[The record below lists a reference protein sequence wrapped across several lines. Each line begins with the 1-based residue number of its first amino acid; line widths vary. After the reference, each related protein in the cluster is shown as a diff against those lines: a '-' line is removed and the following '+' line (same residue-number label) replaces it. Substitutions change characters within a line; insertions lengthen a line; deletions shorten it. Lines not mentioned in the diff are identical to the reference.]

1 MIRKITVLLVLL
13 ISCAGVAQVGTNG
26 QDRKEE
32 GRPVKEY
39 NLVLEN
45 NKITLGGVTAN
56 GMTING
62 GIPGP
67 VLEFTEGDLAIINV
81 TNKMNVETSVHW
93 HGLILPNFYDGVP
106 YLTTP
111 PIEPGTTFQYR
122 IPINQS
128 GTYWYH
134 SHTMLQE
141 QKGVYGSIMIQPKEK
156 TLDYDKDLVVV
167 LSDWTNEK
175 PMNVLRNLKRGN
187 EWYQVKKGT
196 SVPLGRVIKEGAF
209 GAQLKFWRDRMEGA
223 DIADIYYPAFLTN
236 GKTLAEYPEFKPG
249 EKVRLRFINASA
261 STYYWM
267 DFGGGNPMV
276 VSGDGIDVQ
285 PISKSRFLFGVAETY
300 DVIVTI
306 PDGTLEVTATAQDG
320 SGHTSLRLGKGT
332 LYPAKTVDRPDKVAM
347 MKQMAKMDMKMGA
360 PAMVGN
366 KKKNTPEVLMQKY
379 GMKMDMKDGQMNM
392 GMNDKMSMNKGKMGD
407 KMKTDDQKP
416 MDMND
421 NHMQMEMH
429 NKMDGMKGMNPPAGR
444 AGMDSMSMDHNGES
458 NKMKGH
464 MNHNMPKMQ
473 KDTSSFDY
481 DTRKTYFNYDFLK
494 AKENTTYKADLP
506 VNDILLN
513 LTGNMQ
519 RYVWSMN
526 GVPLSETDKIK
537 IKGGEVT
544 RITLNNLTMM
554 HHPMHLHG
562 HYFRVINENGERSP
576 LKHTVNVPP
585 MQKVVIEFYNEEYG
599 DWFFHCHI
607 LYHMMGGMARV
618 FSYDTSRDERMKDF
632 PVQKLIDETD
642 HYYSWGLARA
652 GSNFNE
658 LFLTSSNIRNEF
670 GLRAEFDYDQNLEA
684 EVNYNRYLNDWVRL
698 YVGVNTETEI
708 PDSYDEFNTV
718 GLVGV
723 KYFTPYRFNVDVS
736 MDHQLR
742 PRIRLDRELL
752 IFPRIFL
759 EGEYEYRADFG
770 WANDLENNISF
781 ESETQWLVGV
791 AYILSRNFSI
801 QANYNNRYGWG
812 GGLLARF

>member
-1 MIRKITVLLVLL
+1 MKLLRIITLLLFSSTVF
-13 ISCAGVAQVGTNG
+13 AQVGTNG

-39 NLVLEN
+39 SLVLEN

-62 GIPGP
+62 SIPGP

-81 TNKMNVETSVHW
+81 TNKMDVETSVHW

-156 TLDYDKDLVVV
+156 TLEYDKDLVVV

-196 SVPLGRVIKEGAF
+196 AVPLGRVIKEGAF

-236 GKTLAEYPEFKPG
+236 GKILAEYPEFEAG

-276 VSGDGIDVQ
+276 VSGDGIDVE
-285 PISKSRFLFGVAETY
+285 PVSKTRFLFGIAETY
-300 DVIVTI
+300 DVIVTV
-306 PDGTLEVTATAQDG
+306 PEGTLEVTATAQDG
-320 SGHTSLRLGKGT
+320 SGSTSLRLGQGT
-332 LYPAKTVDRPDKVAM
+332 LYPAKRIDRPDKVAM

-360 PAMVGN
+360 PAMAGN
-366 KKKNTPEVLMQKY
+366 KKKNTPEYLMQKY
-379 GMKMDMKDGQMNM
+379 GMKMDMKDGKMNM
-392 GMNDKMSMNKGKMGD
+392 GMHDKMSVNNGQMD
-407 KMKTDDQKP
+407 KMKMDDQKP
-416 MDMND
+416 REMNE
-421 NHMQMEMH
+421 NHMQMEMDK
-429 NKMDGMKGMNPPAGR
+429 KMDGMEGMNPPAGP
-444 AGMDSMSMDHNGES
+444 AGKDSMPMNQKNAS

-464 MNHNMPKMQ
+464 MGHNMSMMK

-494 AKENTTYKADLP
+494 ATENTTYNADLP

-519 RYVWSMN
+519 RYVWSLN

-537 IKGGEVT
+537 IKGGKVT

-607 LYHMMGGMARV
+607 LYHMMGGMARI
-618 FSYDTSRDERMKDF
+618 FSYDTPRDERMQDF
-632 PVQKLIDETD
+632 PVKKLIDETD
-642 HYYSWGLARA
+642 HYYSWGMARL

-658 LFLTSSNIRNEF
+658 LFLMSSNIRNEF
-670 GLRAEFDYDQNLEA
+670 GLRAEFDYDKNFEA

-698 YVGVNTETEI
+698 YVGVNTETST
-708 PDSYDEFNTV
+708 PDSYNTFNTV
-718 GLVGV
+718 GLVGL

-742 PRIRLDRELL
+742 PRIRLDREFL

-770 WANDLENNISF
+770 WVNDIGDSSYQ
-781 ESETQWLVGV
+781 SETQWLVG
-791 AYILSRNFSI
+791 ASYILSRNFSI

>member
-1 MIRKITVLLVLL
+1 MIRKITIVFALL
-13 ISCAGVAQVGTNG
+13 ITYMGNAQVGTNG

-39 NLVLEN
+39 DLTIEEN
-45 NKITLGGVTAN
+45 EMTLAGVTAK

-67 VLEFTEGDLAIINV
+67 VLEFNEGDLAIINV
-81 TNKMNVETSVHW
+81 TNKMDEETSVHW

-111 PIEPGTTFQYR
+111 PIKPGTTFQYR

-141 QKGVYGSIMIQPKEK
+141 QSGVYGSIVIQPKEK

-167 LSDWTNEK
+167 LSDWTNED
-175 PMNVLRNLKRGN
+175 PMNVLRNLKRRN

-196 SVPLGRVIKEGAF
+196 AVPLSRVIKEGAL
-209 GAQLKFWRDRMEGA
+209 GAQFKFWRDRMEGA
-223 DIADIYYPAFLTN
+223 DIADIYYPAFLSN
-236 GKTLAEYPEFKPG
+236 GKSLAEYPEFKPG

-261 STYYWM
+261 STYYWV
-267 DFGGGNPMV
+267 DFGGGNPLLV
-276 VSGDGIDVQ
+276 ASDGVDVQ
-285 PISKSRFLFGVAETY
+285 PVSKSRFLFGIAETY

-306 PDGTLEVTATAQDG
+306 PEGTIEITATAQDG
-320 SGHTSLRLGKGT
+320 SGHTSIQLGSGT
-332 LYPAKTVDRPDKVAM
+332 LYPAKRIDRPDKVEM

-366 KKKNTPEVLMQKY
+366 KKKKTPEYLKENY
-379 GMKMDMKDGQMNM
+379 GMKMDMKDGQMKM
-392 GMNDKMSMNKGKMGD
+392 VMRDKMSMKDGKMNDQMDMKMDDTMGMKKD
-407 KMKTDDQKP
+407 KMQ
-416 MDMND
+416 MNQAGD
-421 NHMQMEMH
+421 SDKMSDHMQH
-429 NKMDGMKGMNPPAGR
+429 D
-444 AGMDSMSMDHNGES
+444 MS
-458 NKMKGH
+458 
-464 MNHNMPKMQ
+464 KMQ

-481 DTRKTYFNYDFLK
+481 ETRKTYFNYDFLK
-494 AKENTTYKADLP
+494 AKENTAFKDDLP
-506 VNDILLN
+506 VNELLLN
-513 LTGNMQ
+513 LTGNME

-526 GVPLSETDKIK
+526 GVPLSETDKIN

-599 DWFFHCHI
+599 DWFFHCHV

-618 FSYDTSRDERMKDF
+618 FSYDTPRDERMKDY
-632 PVQKLIDETD
+632 PVQKLINETD
-642 HYYSWGLARA
+642 HYYSWGLLRA

-658 LFLTSSNIRNEF
+658 LFLMSSNIRNGF
-670 GLRAEFDYDQNLEA
+670 GLRAEFDYDKNLEA
-684 EVNYNRYLNDWVRL
+684 EVNYDRYLNDWVRL

-708 PDSYDEFNTV
+708 PNSFDEFNTV

-742 PRIRLDRELL
+742 PRIRLDREIL

-770 WANDLENNISF
+770 WVNDIGNSSY
-781 ESETQWLVGV
+781 ESETQWLVGLS
-791 AYILSRNFSI
+791 YILSRNFSI

>member
-1 MIRKITVLLVLL
+1 MKYVIIFAILFFSST
-13 ISCAGVAQVGTNG
+13 SFAQVGTNG
-26 QDRKEE
+26 EDRKEE

-39 NLVLEN
+39 NLTLEQ
-45 NKITLGGVTAN
+45 KEMTLGGVTAN
-56 GMTING
+56 AMTING
-62 GIPGP
+62 SIPGP
-67 VLEFTEGDLAIINV
+67 TLEFNEGDLAIINV
-81 TNKMNVETSVHW
+81 TNKMDVETSVHW

-106 YLTTP
+106 YLNTP
-111 PIEPGTTFQYR
+111 PIEPGETFQYR

-141 QKGVYGSIMIQPKEK
+141 QKGVYGSIIIQPKERI
-156 TLDYDKDLVVV
+156 LDYDKDLVVV

-196 SVPLGRVIKEGAF
+196 AVPLSRVVKEGALE
-209 GAQLKFWRDRMEGA
+209 AQFKFWRDRMEGA
-223 DIADIYYPAFLTN
+223 DISDIYYPAFLTN
-236 GKTLAEYPEFKPG
+236 GKKVAEYPEFKTG

-267 DFGGGNPMV
+267 DFGVGNPMI
-276 VSGDGIDVQ
+276 VSSDGIDVQ
-285 PISKSRFLFGVAETY
+285 PVNKSRFLFGIAETY

-306 PDGTLEVTATAQDG
+306 PKGTLEITATTQDG
-320 SGHTSLRLGKGT
+320 SGNTSLHLGQGT
-332 LYPAKTVDRPDKVAM
+332 LYPAERIDRPDKVEM
-347 MKQMAKMDMKMGA
+347 MKQMVKMDMKMGA

-366 KKKNTPEVLMQKY
+366 QKKKTPEVLMQNY
-379 GMKMDMKDGQMNM
+379 GMKMKMDMKDGQMKMNM
-392 GMNDKMSMNKGKMGD
+392 GN
-407 KMKTDDQKP
+407 T
-416 MDMND
+416 
-421 NHMQMEMH
+421 MEM
-429 NKMDGMKGMNPPAGR
+429 KK
-444 AGMDSMSMDHNGES
+444 DSMSMNNNETSG
-458 NKMKGH
+458 NMQGH
-464 MNHNMPKMQ
+464 MNHDMSKMK
-473 KDTSSFDY
+473 KDSSVFDY
-481 DTRKTYFNYDFLK
+481 STRKTYFNYDFLK
-494 AKENTTYKADLP
+494 AKESTSFETGMP
-506 VNDILLN
+506 VNNILLN

-526 GVPLSETDKIK
+526 GVPLSETDNIK

-544 RITLNNLTMM
+544 RITLNNITMM

-562 HYFRVINENGERSP
+562 HFFRVINENGERSP

-585 MQKVVIEFYNEEYG
+585 MKKVVIEFYNEEVG
-599 DWFFHCHI
+599 DWIFHCHV

-618 FSYDTSRDERMKDF
+618 FSYDTPRDERMKEF
-632 PVQKLIDETD
+632 PAQKLVDETD

-658 LFLTSSNIRNEF
+658 LFLTTSNIRNEF
-670 GLRAEFDYDQNLEA
+670 GLRAELDYDQNLEA
-684 EVNYNRYLNDWVRL
+684 EINYNRYLNDWVRV

-708 PDSYDEFNTV
+708 PNSYDEFNTV

-770 WANDLENNISF
+770 WVNDLENNKSF
-781 ESETQWLVGV
+781 ESETQWLVGL
-791 AYILSRNFSI
+791 AYIVSRNFSI

-812 GGLLARF
+812 GGLLVRF

>member
-1 MIRKITVLLVLL
+1 MKTFNTILLLFL
-13 ISCAGVAQVGTNG
+13 TSMAFAQVGTNG

-32 GRPVKEY
+32 GRNIQEY
-39 NLVLEN
+39 NLTIEEN
-45 NKITLGGVTAN
+45 EITLSGVTAK

-67 VLEFTEGDLAIINV
+67 TLEFNEGDLAIINV
-81 TNKMNVETSVHW
+81 TNKMDEETSVHW

-111 PIEPGTTFQYR
+111 PIKPNTTFQYR

-141 QKGVYGSIMIQPKEK
+141 QKGVYGSIVIHPKEK

-175 PMNVLRNLKRGN
+175 PINVLRNLKRGN

-196 SVPLGRVIKEGAF
+196 AVPLSRVIKEDAL
-209 GAQLKFWRDRMEGA
+209 GAQFKFWRDRMEGA
-223 DIADIYYPAFLTN
+223 DIADIYYPAFLAN
-236 GKTLAEYPEFKPG
+236 GKKVAEYPEFKTG

-261 STYYWM
+261 SSYYWM
-267 DFGGGNPMV
+267 DFGGGNPMIV
-276 VSGDGIDVQ
+276 ASDGVDVT
-285 PISKSRFLFGVAETY
+285 PEYKNRFLFAIAETY

-306 PDGTLEVTATAQDG
+306 PEGTLEITATAQDG
-320 SGHTSLRLGKGT
+320 SGNTSIRLGSGK
-332 LYPAKTVDRPDKVAM
+332 LYPATVIDRPDKVAM

-366 KKKNTPEVLMQKY
+366 QKKKTPEFLMQTY
-379 GMKMDMKDGQMNM
+379 GMKMKMDMKDGQM
-392 GMNDKMSMNKGKMGD
+392 KMDN
-407 KMKTDDQKP
+407 
-416 MDMND
+416 DMNMEMKKD
-421 NHMQMEMH
+421 ATPMNHM
-429 NKMDGMKGMNPPAGR
+429 
-444 AGMDSMSMDHNGES
+444 MST
-458 NKMKGH
+458 
-464 MNHNMPKMQ
+464 MQ
-473 KDTSSFDY
+473 KDTTSFNY

-494 AKENTTYKADLP
+494 AKENTTYKADIP
-506 VNDILLN
+506 VTDLLLN

-519 RYVWSMN
+519 RYVWSLN
-526 GVPLSETDKIK
+526 GIPLSETDKIK

-599 DWFFHCHI
+599 DWFFHCHV

-618 FSYDTSRDERMKDF
+618 FSYDTPRDERMKPY
-632 PVQKLIDETD
+632 PVQNLIDETD
-642 HYYSWGLARA
+642 HYYSWGMLRG

-658 LFLTSSNIRNEF
+658 LLLMSSSIRNEF
-670 GLRAEFDYDQNLEA
+670 ALRAEFDYNQNAEI
-684 EVNYNRYLNDWVRL
+684 EVNYNRYLNDWVRV
-698 YVGVNTETEI
+698 YAGVNTETST
-708 PDSYDEFNTV
+708 PDSYDTFNTV

-770 WANDLENNISF
+770 WVNELENNKSY
-781 ESETQWLVGV
+781 EGETQWLIG
-791 AYILSRNFSI
+791 ASYILSRNFSI
-801 QANYNNRYGWG
+801 QGNYNNRYGWG
-812 GGLLARF
+812 GGLLVRF

>member
-1 MIRKITVLLVLL
+1 MKTFNTIFLLFLT
-13 ISCAGVAQVGTNG
+13 SMAFAQVGTNG

-32 GRPVKEY
+32 GRNIQEY
-39 NLVLEN
+39 NLTIEEN
-45 NKITLGGVTAN
+45 EITLSGVTAK

-67 VLEFTEGDLAIINV
+67 TLEFNEGDLAIINV
-81 TNKMNVETSVHW
+81 TNKMDEETSVHW

-111 PIEPGTTFQYR
+111 PIKPNTTFQYR

-141 QKGVYGSIMIQPKEK
+141 QKGVYGSIVIHPKEK

-175 PMNVLRNLKRGN
+175 PINVLRNLKRGN

-196 SVPLGRVIKEGAF
+196 AVPLSRVIKEDAL
-209 GAQLKFWRDRMEGA
+209 GAQFKFWRDRMEGT
-223 DIADIYYPAFLTN
+223 DIADIYYPAFLAN
-236 GKTLAEYPEFKPG
+236 GKKVAEYPEFKAG

-261 STYYWM
+261 SSYYWV
-267 DFGGGNPMV
+267 DFGGGNPMIV
-276 VSGDGIDVQ
+276 ASDGVDVT
-285 PISKSRFLFGVAETY
+285 PEYKNRFLFAIAETY

-306 PDGTLEVTATAQDG
+306 PEGTLEITATAQDG
-320 SGHTSLRLGKGT
+320 SGNMSIRLGSGK
-332 LYPAKTVDRPDKVAM
+332 LYPATVIDRPDKVAM

-360 PAMVGN
+360 PALVGN
-366 KKKNTPEVLMQKY
+366 KNSNTPEVLMQKY
-379 GMKMDMKDGQMNM
+379 GMKMNMDMKDGQMENE
-392 GMNDKMSMNKGKMGD
+392 MN
-407 KMKTDDQKP
+407 
-416 MDMND
+416 
-421 NHMQMEMH
+421 MEM
-429 NKMDGMKGMNPPAGR
+429 KKDVMP
-444 AGMDSMSMDHNGES
+444 
-458 NKMKGH
+458 
-464 MNHNMPKMQ
+464 MNHKMMQ
-473 KDTSSFDY
+473 KDTTSFNY

-494 AKENTTYKADLP
+494 AKENTTYKADIP
-506 VNDILLN
+506 VTDLLLN

-519 RYVWSMN
+519 RYVWSLN
-526 GVPLSETDKIK
+526 GIPLSETDKIK

-599 DWFFHCHI
+599 DWFFHCHV

-618 FSYDTSRDERMKDF
+618 FSYDTPRDERMKPY

-642 HYYSWGLARA
+642 HYYSWGAARV

-658 LFLTSSNIRNEF
+658 LLLMSSNIRNEF
-670 GLRAEFDYDQNLEA
+670 GLRAEFDYNQNAEI
-684 EVNYNRYLNDWVRL
+684 EVNYNRYLNDWVRV
-698 YVGVNTETEI
+698 YAGVNTETST
-708 PDSYDEFNTV
+708 PNSYDTFNTV

-770 WANDLENNISF
+770 WVNDLENNNSY
-781 ESETQWLVGV
+781 EGETQWLIG
-791 AYILSRNFSI
+791 ASYILSRNFSI
-801 QANYNNRYGWG
+801 QGNYNNRYGWG
-812 GGLLARF
+812 GGLSIRF

>member
-1 MIRKITVLLVLL
+1 MKILKTFTLLL
-13 ISCAGVAQVGTNG
+13 ITTSVFAQVGTNG

-32 GRPVKEY
+32 GRIIKEY
-39 NLVLEN
+39 NLTIEEN
-45 NKITLGGVTAN
+45 KMTLGGVTAN
-56 GMTING
+56 AMTLNG

-67 VLEFTEGDLAIINV
+67 VLEFNEGDLAIINV
-81 TNKMNVETSVHW
+81 TNKMDEETSVHW

-141 QKGVYGSIMIQPKEK
+141 QKGVYGSIIIHPKEK
-156 TLDYDKDLVVV
+156 NLEYDKDLVVV

-196 SVPLGRVIKEGAF
+196 AVPLSRVISEGAL

-223 DIADIYYPAFLTN
+223 DIADIYYPAFLSN
-236 GKTLAEYPEFKPG
+236 GKKLAEYPEFKAG

-261 STYYWM
+261 STYYWL
-267 DFGGGNPMV
+267 DFGEGNPMV
-276 VSGDGIDVQ
+276 VSSDGIDVQ
-285 PISKSRFLFGVAETY
+285 PVSKSRFLFGIAETY

-306 PDGTLEVTATAQDG
+306 PKGTLEITATAQDG
-320 SGHTSLRLGKGT
+320 SGHTSVQLGSGT
-332 LYPAKTVDRPDKVAM
+332 LYPAKRIDRPDKVEM
-347 MKQMAKMDMKMGA
+347 MKQMGKMDMKMGA

-379 GMKMDMKDGQMNM
+379 GMKMDMKDGQMKT
-392 GMNDKMSMNKGKMGD
+392 GMHDKMSMNDGKMGNQKD
-407 KMKTDDQKP
+407 MKA
-416 MDMND
+416 ND
-421 NHMQMEMH
+421 HMGHDMQM
-429 NKMDGMKGMNPPAGR
+429 
-444 AGMDSMSMDHNGES
+444 
-458 NKMKGH
+458 
-464 MNHNMPKMQ
+464 MQ
-473 KDTSSFDY
+473 KDTASFDY
-481 DTRKTYFNYDFLK
+481 SARKTYFNYDFLK
-494 AKENTTYKADLP
+494 AKKNTTFKADLP

-537 IKGGEVT
+537 IKSGEVT

-599 DWFFHCHI
+599 DWFFHCHV

-618 FSYDTSRDERMKDF
+618 FSYDTPRDKRMEDF

-642 HYYSWGLARA
+642 HYYSWGLVRA

-670 GLRAEFDYDQNLEA
+670 GLRAEFDYDKNLEA

-708 PDSYDEFNTV
+708 PDSFDELNTV
-718 GLVGV
+718 GLIGV

-742 PRIRLDRELL
+742 PRVRLDRELL

-770 WANDLENNISF
+770 WVNDLGDSSY
-781 ESETQWLVGV
+781 ESETQWLVGLS
-791 AYILSRNFSI
+791 YIFSRNFSI
-801 QANYNNRYGWG
+801 QGNYNNRYGWG

>member
-1 MIRKITVLLVLL
+1 MKTINTIFFLFLTS
-13 ISCAGVAQVGTNG
+13 IAFAQVGTNG
-26 QDRKEE
+26 DDRNEE
-32 GRPVKEY
+32 GRSIKEY
-39 NLVLEN
+39 NLTIEEN
-45 NKITLGGVTAN
+45 EMTLAGVTVK

-62 GIPGP
+62 NIPGP
-67 VLEFTEGDLAIINV
+67 TLEFNEGDLAIINV
-81 TNKMNVETSVHW
+81 TNKMNEETSVHW

-111 PIEPGTTFQYR
+111 PIKPGTTFQYR

-141 QKGVYGSIMIQPKEK
+141 QSGVYGSIIIHPKEK
-156 TLDYDKDLVVV
+156 TLEYDKDLVV
-167 LSDWTNEK
+167 LISDWTNED

-196 SVPLGRVIKEGAF
+196 AVPLSRVIKEGAL
-209 GAQLKFWRDRMEGA
+209 GAQFKFWRDRMEGA
-223 DIADIYYPAFLTN
+223 DIADIYYPAFLSN
-236 GKTLAEYPEFKPG
+236 GKKLAEYPEFKTG

-267 DFGGGNPMV
+267 DFGAGNPTI
-276 VSGDGIDVQ
+276 VSSDGVDVT
-285 PISKSRFLFGVAETY
+285 PVNKSRFLFGIAETY

-306 PDGTLEVTATAQDG
+306 PNGTLEVTATAQDG
-320 SGHTSLRLGKGT
+320 SGNTSIRLGSGK
-332 LYPAKTVDRPDKVAM
+332 LFQATVIDRPDKVAM

-360 PAMVGN
+360 PAMAGN
-366 KKKNTPEVLMQKY
+366 QKKNTPEALMKRY
-379 GMKMDMKDGQMNM
+379 GMQMDMKDGKMNM
-392 GMNDKMSMNKGKMGD
+392 DMNNKMSMKDGKMD
-407 KMKTDDQKP
+407 NQMSMKMDDQKP
-416 MDMND
+416 MNMND
-421 NHMQMEMH
+421 NHMQMEMDK
-429 NKMDGMKGMNPPAGR
+429 KMDMKK
-444 AGMDSMSMDHNGES
+444 DSMP
-458 NKMKGH
+458 
-464 MNHNMPKMQ
+464 MNHNMSMMQ
-473 KDTSSFDY
+473 KDSTSFDY
-481 DTRKTYFNYDFLK
+481 NTRKTYFNYDFLK

-506 VNDILLN
+506 VNDLLLN

-519 RYVWSMN
+519 RYVWSIN

-607 LYHMMGGMARV
+607 LYHMMGGMARI
-618 FSYDTSRDERMKDF
+618 FSYDTPRDERMKDF
-632 PVQKLIDETD
+632 PVQMLIDETD
-642 HYYSWGLARA
+642 HYYSWGLLRG

-658 LFLTSSNIRNEF
+658 LFLMSSNIRNGF
-670 GLRAEFDYDQNLEA
+670 GLRAEFDYDKNLEA
-684 EVNYNRYLNDWVRL
+684 EINYDRYLNDWVRL
-698 YVGVNTETEI
+698 YVGINTETKI
-708 PDSYDEFNTV
+708 PNSFDEFNTV

-736 MDHQLR
+736 MDNQLR
-742 PRIRLDRELL
+742 PRIRLDRELYL
-752 IFPRIFL
+752 FPRIFL

-770 WANDLENNISF
+770 WVNDLGGSSF
-781 ESETQWLVGV
+781 ESETQWLVGLS
-791 AYILSRNFSI
+791 YILSRNFSV

>member
-1 MIRKITVLLVLL
+1 MKTIKIIILLLFSSTVF
-13 ISCAGVAQVGTNG
+13 AQVGTNG
-26 QDRKEE
+26 EDRKEE
-32 GRPVKEY
+32 GRPVREY
-39 NLVLEN
+39 NLTIEEN
-45 NKITLGGVTAN
+45 EMTLAGVTAK

-62 GIPGP
+62 SIPGP
-67 VLEFTEGDLAIINV
+67 VLEFTEGDLALINV
-81 TNKMNVETSVHW
+81 TNKMDKETSVHW

-106 YLTTP
+106 YLNTP
-111 PIEPGTTFQYR
+111 PIEPGETFQYR

-141 QKGVYGSIMIQPKEK
+141 QSGVYGSIIIHPKEK
-156 TLDYDKDLVVV
+156 TLEYEKDLVVM
-167 LSDWTNEK
+167 LSDWTNED

-196 SVPLGRVIKEGAF
+196 AVPLSRVISEGAL
-209 GAQLKFWRDRMEGA
+209 GAQFKFWRDRMEGA

-236 GKTLAEYPEFKPG
+236 GKALAEYPEFKPG

-276 VSGDGIDVQ
+276 VSSDGIDVE
-285 PISKSRFLFGVAETY
+285 PVSKSRFLFGIAETY

-306 PDGTLEVTATAQDG
+306 PDGTLEVTATTQDG
-320 SGHTSLRLGKGT
+320 SGSTSLRLGQGT
-332 LYPAKTVDRPDKVAM
+332 LYPAKRMERPDKVAM

-360 PAMVGN
+360 PAMMGN
-366 KKKNTPEVLMQKY
+366 KKKNTPEYLMQKY
-379 GMKMDMKDGQMNM
+379 GMKMNMKDGKMQM
-392 GMNDKMSMNKGKMGD
+392 GMHDKMSMKDGKMNNQMD
-407 KMKTDDQKP
+407 INMK
-416 MDMND
+416 MND
-421 NHMQMEMH
+421 TVGA
-429 NKMDGMKGMNPPAGR
+429 KMDG
-444 AGMDSMSMDHNGES
+444 
-458 NKMKGH
+458 H
-464 MNHNMPKMQ
+464 MHNMPMIQ

-481 DTRKTYFNYDFLK
+481 ITRKTYFNYDFLK

-526 GVPLSETDKIK
+526 GVPLSETDNIK

-599 DWFFHCHI
+599 DWIFHCHV

-618 FSYDTSRDERMKDF
+618 FSYDTPRDVRMKDF
-632 PVQKLIDETD
+632 PAQKLVDETD
-642 HYYSWGLARA
+642 HYYSWGLLRA

-670 GLRAEFDYDQNLEA
+670 GLRAEFDYKQNA
-684 EVNYNRYLNDWVRL
+684 EIEFNYNWYLNDWVRL
-698 YVGVNTETEI
+698 YTGVNTETEI
-708 PDSYDEFNTV
+708 PNSFDEFNTV
-718 GLVGV
+718 GLIGV
-723 KYFTPYRFNVDVS
+723 KYFTPYRFNVDLS
-736 MDHQLR
+736 MDNQLR
-742 PRIRLDRELL
+742 PRIRLDRELY

-770 WANDLENNISF
+770 WVNDIGNSSY
-781 ESETQWLVGV
+781 ESETQWLVGLS
-791 AYILSRNFSI
+791 YILSRNFSI
-801 QANYNNRYGWG
+801 QGNYNNRYGWG

>member
-1 MIRKITVLLVLL
+1 MKTVNTILLLFLTSLL
-13 ISCAGVAQVGTNG
+13 FAQVGTNG
-26 QDRKEE
+26 GDRNEE
-32 GRPVKEY
+32 GRPVIEY
-39 NLVLEN
+39 NLTLEQ
-45 NKITLGGVTAN
+45 KEMTLGGVTAN

-62 GIPGP
+62 SIPGP
-67 VLEFTEGDLAIINV
+67 TLEFNEGDLAIINV
-81 TNKMNVETSVHW
+81 TNKMDKETSVHW

-141 QKGVYGSIMIQPKEK
+141 QKGVYGSIVIHPKEK
-156 TLDYDKDLVVV
+156 TLEYDKDLVVV

-196 SVPLGRVIKEGAF
+196 AVPLSRVIKEGAL
-209 GAQLKFWRDRMEGA
+209 GAQFKFWRDRMEGA
-223 DIADIYYPAFLTN
+223 DIADVYYPAFLSN
-236 GKTLAEYPEFKPG
+236 GKKLAEYPNFQPG
-249 EKVRLRFINASA
+249 EKVRLRFINAAA

-267 DFGGGNPMV
+267 DFGGGSPMV
-276 VSGDGIDVQ
+276 VSSDGIDVE
-285 PISKSRFLFGVAETY
+285 PISKSRFLFGIAETY

-306 PDGTLEVTATAQDG
+306 PEGTLEITATAQDG
-320 SGHTSLRLGKGT
+320 SGHTTVRLGQGI
-332 LYPAKTVDRPDKVAM
+332 LYPAKPIDRPDKVAM

-366 KKKNTPEVLMQKY
+366 QKKKTPEFLMQKY
-379 GMKMDMKDGQMNM
+379 GMKMDMKDEQMNM
-392 GMNDKMSMNKGKMGD
+392 DMPDRMSMKDGA
-407 KMKTDDQKP
+407 MKKQ
-416 MDMND
+416 MDMNMKMDEKMPMNDGNMNMD
-421 NHMQMEMH
+421 NTMVMKKDSMPMNH
-429 NKMDGMKGMNPPAGR
+429 NKTMDKMN
-444 AGMDSMSMDHNGES
+444 D
-458 NKMKGH
+458 H
-464 MNHNMPKMQ
+464 MNHDMSKMQ
-473 KDTSSFDY
+473 KDSSVFDY
-481 DTRKTYFNYDFLK
+481 STRKTYFNYDFLK
-494 AKENTTYKADLP
+494 AREKTTYEADLP

-537 IKGGEVT
+537 IKSGEVT

-599 DWFFHCHI
+599 DWFFHCHV

-618 FSYDTSRDERMKDF
+618 FSYDTPRDERMKDY

-642 HYYSWGLARA
+642 HYYSWGAARV

-658 LFLTSSNIRNEF
+658 LFLMSSNIRNEF
-670 GLRAEFDYDQNLEA
+670 GLRGEFDYNQNAEI

-698 YVGVNTETEI
+698 YAGVNTETST
-708 PDSYDEFNTV
+708 PDSYDTFNTV
-718 GLVGV
+718 GLVGI

-770 WANDLENNISF
+770 WVNDLENNKSF
-781 ESETQWLVGV
+781 ESEPQWLVGL
-791 AYILSRNFSI
+791 AYIVSRNFSI
-801 QANYNNRYGWG
+801 QGNYNNRYGWG
-812 GGLLARF
+812 GGLLVRF

>member
-1 MIRKITVLLVLL
+1 M
-13 ISCAGVAQVGTNG
+13 GNAQVGTNG

-39 NLVLEN
+39 DLTIEEN
-45 NKITLGGVTAN
+45 EMTLAGVTAK

-67 VLEFTEGDLAIINV
+67 VLEFNEGDLAIINV
-81 TNKMNVETSVHW
+81 TNKMDEETSVHW

-111 PIEPGTTFQYR
+111 PIKPGTTFQYR

-141 QKGVYGSIMIQPKEK
+141 QSGVYGSIVIQPKEK

-167 LSDWTNEK
+167 LSDWTNED
-175 PMNVLRNLKRGN
+175 PMNVLRNLKRRN

-196 SVPLGRVIKEGAF
+196 AVPLSRVIKEGAL
-209 GAQLKFWRDRMEGA
+209 GAQFKFWRDRMEGA
-223 DIADIYYPAFLTN
+223 DIADIYYPAFLSN
-236 GKTLAEYPEFKPG
+236 GKSLAEYPEFKPG

-261 STYYWM
+261 STYYWV
-267 DFGGGNPMV
+267 DFGGGNPLLV
-276 VSGDGIDVQ
+276 ASDGVDVQ
-285 PISKSRFLFGVAETY
+285 PVSKSRFLFGIAETY

-306 PDGTLEVTATAQDG
+306 PEGTIEITATAQDG
-320 SGHTSLRLGKGT
+320 SGHTSIQLGSGT
-332 LYPAKTVDRPDKVAM
+332 LYPAKRIDRPDKVEM

-366 KKKNTPEVLMQKY
+366 KKKKTPEYLKENY
-379 GMKMDMKDGQMNM
+379 GMKMDMKDGQMKM
-392 GMNDKMSMNKGKMGD
+392 VMRDKMSMKDGKMNDQMDMKMDDTMGMKKD
-407 KMKTDDQKP
+407 KMQ
-416 MDMND
+416 MNQAGD
-421 NHMQMEMH
+421 SDKMSDHMQH
-429 NKMDGMKGMNPPAGR
+429 D
-444 AGMDSMSMDHNGES
+444 MS
-458 NKMKGH
+458 
-464 MNHNMPKMQ
+464 KMQ

-481 DTRKTYFNYDFLK
+481 ETRKTYFNYDFLK
-494 AKENTTYKADLP
+494 AKENTAFKDDLP
-506 VNDILLN
+506 VNELLLN
-513 LTGNMQ
+513 LTGNME

-526 GVPLSETDKIK
+526 GVPLSETDKIN

-599 DWFFHCHI
+599 DWFFHCHV

-618 FSYDTSRDERMKDF
+618 FSYDTPRDERMKDY
-632 PVQKLIDETD
+632 PVQKLINETD
-642 HYYSWGLARA
+642 HYYSWGLLRA

-658 LFLTSSNIRNEF
+658 LFLMSSNIRNGF
-670 GLRAEFDYDQNLEA
+670 GLRAEFDYDKNLEA
-684 EVNYNRYLNDWVRL
+684 EVNYDRYLNDWLRL

-708 PDSYDEFNTV
+708 PNSFDEFNTV

-723 KYFTPYRFNVDVS
+723 KYFTPYRFYVDVS

-742 PRIRLDRELL
+742 PRIRLDREIL

-770 WANDLENNISF
+770 WVNDIGNSSY
-781 ESETQWLVGV
+781 ESETQWLVGLS
-791 AYILSRNFSI
+791 YILSRNFSI

>member
-1 MIRKITVLLVLL
+1 MKITNIISTILLLFLTSVT
-13 ISCAGVAQVGTNG
+13 VAQVGTNG
-26 QDRKEE
+26 DNRKEE
-32 GRPVKEY
+32 GRPLKEY
-39 NLVLEN
+39 NLTLEQ
-45 NKITLGGVTAN
+45 KKMTLGGVTAN

-62 GIPGP
+62 SIPGP
-67 VLEFTEGDLAIINV
+67 TLEFNEGDLALINV
-81 TNKMNVETSVHW
+81 TNKMDVETSVHW

-141 QKGVYGSIMIQPKEK
+141 QNGVYGSIVIQPKEK

-175 PMNVLRNLKRGN
+175 PMNVLRNLKRSN

-196 SVPLGRVIKEGAF
+196 AVPLSRTIKEAAL
-209 GAQLKFWRDRMEGA
+209 GAQFKFWRDRMEGA
-223 DIADIYYPAFLTN
+223 DIADIYYPAFLSN
-236 GKTLAEYPEFKPG
+236 GKRVAEYPEFKAE

-267 DFGGGNPMV
+267 DFGGGNPML
-276 VSGDGIDVQ
+276 VSSDGIDVQ
-285 PISKSRFLFGVAETY
+285 PVSKSRFLFGIAETY

-306 PDGTLEVTATAQDG
+306 PEGILEITATAQDG
-320 SGHTSLRLGKGT
+320 SGNTSIRLGSGK
-332 LYPAKTVDRPDKVAM
+332 LYPATVIDRPDKVEM

-366 KKKNTPEVLMQKY
+366 QKKKTPEFLMQKY
-379 GMKMDMKDGQMNM
+379 GMKMKMDIKDGQM
-392 GMNDKMSMNKGKMGD
+392 K
-407 KMKTDDQKP
+407 
-416 MDMND
+416 MND
-421 NHMQMEMH
+421 N
-429 NKMDGMKGMNPPAGR
+429 
-444 AGMDSMSMDHNGES
+444 MSMDEDSMKMQMDMKENKMNFNSTMEIKKDS
-458 NKMKGH
+458 MPMSQTETSSKMKGH
-464 MNHNMPKMQ
+464 MNHDMSKMQ
-473 KDTSSFDY
+473 KDTAVFDY
-481 DTRKTYFNYDFLK
+481 STRKTYFNYDFLK
-494 AKENTTYKADLP
+494 AKESTTYKADIP
-506 VNDILLN
+506 VNDIMLN

-519 RYVWSMN
+519 RYVWSLN

-544 RITLNNLTMM
+544 RITLNNITMM

-599 DWFFHCHI
+599 DWFFHCHV

-618 FSYDTSRDERMKDF
+618 FSYDTPRDERMAEF

-642 HYYSWGLARA
+642 HYYSWGAARI

-658 LFLTSSNIRNEF
+658 LFLMSSNIRNEF
-670 GLRAEFDYDQNLEA
+670 GLRAEFDYNQNAEI
-684 EVNYNRYLNDWVRL
+684 EVNYNRYLNDWLRV
-698 YVGVNTETEI
+698 YAGVNTETST
-708 PDSYDEFNTV
+708 PDSYDTFNTV

-770 WANDLENNISF
+770 WVNELDSNKSYQGEP
-781 ESETQWLVGV
+781 QWLVGLS
-791 AYILSRNFSI
+791 YILSRNFSI
-801 QANYNNRYGWG
+801 QGNYNNKYGWG

>member
-1 MIRKITVLLVLL
+1 MKTLNTILLLFL
-13 ISCAGVAQVGTNG
+13 TSIAFAQVGTNG
-26 QDRKEE
+26 DDRNEE
-32 GRPVKEY
+32 GRKIKEY
-39 NLVLEN
+39 NLTIEEN
-45 NKITLGGVTAN
+45 EMTLAGVTAK

-62 GIPGP
+62 SIPGP
-67 VLEFTEGDLAIINV
+67 VLEFNEGDLAIINV
-81 TNKMNVETSVHW
+81 TNKMDVETSVHW

-111 PIEPGTTFQYR
+111 PIKAGTTFQYR

-141 QKGVYGSIMIQPKEK
+141 QKGVYGSIVIHPKEK
-156 TLDYDKDLVVV
+156 TLEYDKDLVLL

-187 EWYQVKKGT
+187 EWYQVRKGT
-196 SVPLGRVIKEGAF
+196 AVPLSRVIKEGAL
-209 GAQLKFWRDRMEGA
+209 GAQFKFWRDRMEGA
-223 DIADIYYPAFLTN
+223 DIADIYYPAFLSN
-236 GKTLAEYPEFKPG
+236 GKKLAEYPEFKSG

-267 DFGGGNPMV
+267 DFGAGNPTI
-276 VSGDGIDVQ
+276 VSSDGVDVT
-285 PISKSRFLFGVAETY
+285 PVNKSRFLFGIAETY

-306 PDGTLEVTATAQDG
+306 PNGTLEVTATAQDG
-320 SGHTSLRLGKGT
+320 SGSTSIRLGSGK
-332 LYPAKTVDRPDKVAM
+332 LFPATVIDRPNKVAM

-360 PAMVGN
+360 PAMAGN
-366 KKKNTPEVLMQKY
+366 QKKNTPEALMKKY
-379 GMKMDMKDGQMNM
+379 GMQMDMKDGKIDNQMNM
-392 GMNDKMSMNKGKMGD
+392 KM
-407 KMKTDDQKP
+407 DDQKL
-416 MDMND
+416 MND
-421 NHMQMEMH
+421 DHMQMEMD
-429 NKMDGMKGMNPPAGR
+429 KKKDMKK
-444 AGMDSMSMDHNGES
+444 DSMPMS
-458 NKMKGH
+458 
-464 MNHNMPKMQ
+464 HNMSMME
-473 KDTSSFDY
+473 KDSRSFDY
-481 DTRKTYFNYDFLK
+481 NTRKTYFNYDFLK
-494 AKENTTYKADLP
+494 AKENTTYKEDLP
-506 VNDILLN
+506 VNDLLLN

-519 RYVWSMN
+519 RYVWSIN

-599 DWFFHCHI
+599 DWFFHCHV

-618 FSYDTSRDERMKDF
+618 FSYDTPRDERMKPY
-632 PVQKLIDETD
+632 PVQNLIDETD
-642 HYYSWGLARA
+642 HYYSWGAARV

-658 LFLTSSNIRNEF
+658 LLLMSSNIRNEF
-670 GLRAEFDYDQNLEA
+670 GLRAEFDYNQNAEI
-684 EVNYNRYLNDWVRL
+684 EVNYNRYLNDWVRV
-698 YVGVNTETEI
+698 YAGVNTETST
-708 PDSYDEFNTV
+708 PNSYDTFNTV

-770 WANDLENNISF
+770 WVNDLENNNSY
-781 ESETQWLVGV
+781 EGETQWLIG
-791 AYILSRNFSI
+791 ASYILSRNFSI
-801 QANYNNRYGWG
+801 QGNYNNRYGWG
-812 GGLLARF
+812 GGLSIRF

>member
-1 MIRKITVLLVLL
+1 MKHL
-13 ISCAGVAQVGTNG
+13 ILGVIFLTLSSSVVAQVGTNG
-26 QDRKEE
+26 EDRKEE
-32 GRPVKEY
+32 GRNIKEY
-39 NLVLEN
+39 NLTIEEN
-45 NKITLGGVTAN
+45 EITLAGVTAN

-67 VLEFTEGDLAIINV
+67 TLEFNEGDLAIINV
-81 TNKMNVETSVHW
+81 TNKMDEETSVHW

-111 PIEPGTTFQYR
+111 PIKPNTTFQYR

-141 QKGVYGSIMIQPKEK
+141 QKGVYGSIVIHPKEK
-156 TLDYDKDLVVV
+156 TLEYDKDLVVV

-196 SVPLGRVIKEGAF
+196 AVPLSRVIKEGAL
-209 GAQLKFWRDRMEGA
+209 GAQFKFWRDRMEGA
-223 DIADIYYPAFLTN
+223 DIADIYYPAFLSN
-236 GKTLAEYPEFKPG
+236 GKKLAEYPEFKTG

-261 STYYWM
+261 SSYYWV
-267 DFGGGNPMV
+267 DFGGGNPMIV
-276 VSGDGIDVQ
+276 ASDGVDVT
-285 PISKSRFLFGVAETY
+285 PEYKNRFLFAIAETY

-306 PDGTLEVTATAQDG
+306 PEGTLEITATAQDG
-320 SGHTSLRLGKGT
+320 SGNTSIHLGSGK
-332 LYPAKTVDRPDKVAM
+332 LYPATVIDRPDKVAM
-347 MKQMAKMDMKMGA
+347 MKQMTKMDMKMGA

-366 KKKNTPEVLMQKY
+366 QKKKTPEMLMQKY
-379 GMKMDMKDGQMNM
+379 GMKMKDGQM
-392 GMNDKMSMNKGKMGD
+392 
-407 KMKTDDQKP
+407 
-416 MDMND
+416 
-421 NHMQMEMH
+421 
-429 NKMDGMKGMNPPAGR
+429 KMD
-444 AGMDSMSMDHNGES
+444 
-458 NKMKGH
+458 
-464 MNHNMPKMQ
+464 MQ
-473 KDTSSFDY
+473 KDDKKPMKEDSSVFDY
-481 DTRKTYFNYDFLK
+481 STRKTYFNYDFLK
-494 AKENTTYKADLP
+494 AKENTTYKANIPVTDL
-506 VNDILLN
+506 LLN

-537 IKGGEVT
+537 IKGEEVT

-599 DWFFHCHI
+599 DWFFHCHV
-607 LYHMMGGMARV
+607 LYHMLGGMARV
-618 FSYDTSRDERMKDF
+618 FSYDTPRDERMKPY
-632 PVQKLIDETD
+632 PVQNLIDETD
-642 HYYSWGLARA
+642 HYYSWGMLRG

-658 LFLTSSNIRNEF
+658 LLLMSSNIRNEF
-670 GLRAEFDYDQNLEA
+670 GLRAEFDYNQNAEI
-684 EVNYNRYLNDWVRL
+684 EVNYNRYLNDWVRV
-698 YVGVNTETEI
+698 YAGVNTETST
-708 PDSYDEFNTV
+708 PDSYDTFNTV

-770 WANDLENNISF
+770 WVNDLESDKSY
-781 ESETQWLVGV
+781 EGETQWLIG
-791 AYILSRNFSI
+791 ASYILSRNFSI
-801 QANYNNRYGWG
+801 QGNYNNRYGWG
-812 GGLLARF
+812 GGLLVRF

>member
-1 MIRKITVLLVLL
+1 MLRIITLLLFSSTVF
-13 ISCAGVAQVGTNG
+13 AQVGTNG

-39 NLVLEN
+39 NLTIEEN
-45 NKITLGGVTAN
+45 EMTLAGVTAK

-62 GIPGP
+62 SIPGP
-67 VLEFTEGDLAIINV
+67 VLEFNEGDLAIINV
-81 TNKMNVETSVHW
+81 TNKMDEETSVHW

-111 PIEPGTTFQYR
+111 PIKPGTTFQYR

-141 QKGVYGSIMIQPKEK
+141 QSGVYGSIVIQPKEK
-156 TLDYDKDLVVV
+156 TLDYDKDLIVV
-167 LSDWTNEK
+167 LSDWTNED
-175 PMNVLRNLKRGN
+175 PMNVLRNLKKGN

-196 SVPLGRVIKEGAF
+196 AVPLSRVIKEGAL
-209 GAQLKFWRDRMEGA
+209 GAQFKFWRDRMEGA
-223 DIADIYYPAFLTN
+223 DIADIYYPAFLSN
-236 GKTLAEYPEFKPG
+236 GKSLAEYPEFKPG

-261 STYYWM
+261 STYYWV
-267 DFGGGNPMV
+267 DFGGGNPLLV
-276 VSGDGIDVQ
+276 ASDGVDVQ
-285 PISKSRFLFGVAETY
+285 PVSKSRFLFGIAETY

-306 PDGTLEVTATAQDG
+306 PEGTLEVTATAQDG
-320 SGHTSLRLGKGT
+320 SGHTSIQLGNGT
-332 LYPAKTVDRPDKVAM
+332 LYPAKRIDRPDKVAM

-379 GMKMDMKDGQMNM
+379 GMKMNMKDGEMKM
-392 GMNDKMSMNKGKMGD
+392 GMNDKMSMKDGKMNDQMDMKMDDAMGMKMDSMAMNHKGDPD
-407 KMKTDDQKP
+407 KMKD
-416 MDMND
+416 
-421 NHMQMEMH
+421 HMQH
-429 NKMDGMKGMNPPAGR
+429 D
-444 AGMDSMSMDHNGES
+444 MS
-458 NKMKGH
+458 
-464 MNHNMPKMQ
+464 KMQ
-473 KDTSSFDY
+473 KDSSSFDY
-481 DTRKTYFNYDFLK
+481 ETRKTYFNYDFLK
-494 AKENTTYKADLP
+494 AKENTTYKDDLP

-519 RYVWSMN
+519 RYVWSLN
-526 GVPLSETDKIK
+526 GVPLSETDKIN

-599 DWFFHCHI
+599 DWFFHCHV

-618 FSYDTSRDERMKDF
+618 FSYDTPRDERMKDY
-632 PVQKLIDETD
+632 PVQKLINETD
-642 HYYSWGLARA
+642 HYYSWGLLRA

-658 LFLTSSNIRNEF
+658 LFLMSSNIRNGF
-670 GLRAEFDYDQNLEA
+670 GLRAEFDYDKNLEA
-684 EVNYNRYLNDWVRL
+684 EVNYDRYLNDWLRL

-708 PDSYDEFNTV
+708 PNSFDEFNTV

-723 KYFTPYRFNVDVS
+723 KYFTPYRFYVDVS

-742 PRIRLDRELL
+742 PRIRLDREIL

-770 WANDLENNISF
+770 WVNDIGNSSY
-781 ESETQWLVGV
+781 ESETQWLVGLS
-791 AYILSRNFSI
+791 YILSRNFSI

>member
-1 MIRKITVLLVLL
+1 MKTLKTITLLLFT
-13 ISCAGVAQVGTNG
+13 SFTFAQVGTNG
-26 QDRKEE
+26 DDRKEE
-32 GRPVKEY
+32 GRHIKEY
-39 NLVLEN
+39 NLTIEKN
-45 NKITLGGVTAN
+45 EMTLGGVTAKA
-56 GMTING
+56 MTING
-62 GIPGP
+62 SIPGP
-67 VLEFTEGDLAIINV
+67 TLEFSEGDLAIINV
-81 TNKMNVETSVHW
+81 TNKMDVETSVHW
-93 HGLILPNFYDGVP
+93 HGLILPNYYDGVP
-106 YLTTP
+106 YLNTP
-111 PIEPGTTFQYR
+111 PIEPGETFQYR

-141 QKGVYGSIMIQPKEK
+141 QKGVYGSIIIQPKERV
-156 TLDYDKDLVVV
+156 LDYDKDLVVV

-196 SVPLGRVIKEGAF
+196 AVPLSRVIKEGAL
-209 GAQLKFWRDRMEGA
+209 GAQFKFWRDRMEGA
-223 DIADIYYPAFLTN
+223 DISDIYYPAFLTN
-236 GKTLAEYPEFKPG
+236 GKKVAEYPKFKAG

-267 DFGGGNPMV
+267 DFGGGNPMI
-276 VSGDGIDVQ
+276 VSSDGIDVE
-285 PISKSRFLFGVAETY
+285 PVHKSRFLFGIAETY

-306 PDGTLEVTATAQDG
+306 PEGTLEITATTQDG
-320 SGHTSLRLGKGT
+320 SGNTSLHLGQGT
-332 LYPAKTVDRPDKVAM
+332 LYLAERIDRPDKVEM
-347 MKQMAKMDMKMGA
+347 MKQMATMDMKMGA

-366 KKKNTPEVLMQKY
+366 QKKKTPEVLMQKY
-379 GMKMDMKDGQMNM
+379 GMKMDMKEGQ
-392 GMNDKMSMNKGKMGD
+392 MNDKMNM
-407 KMKTDDQKP
+407 DD
-416 MDMND
+416 
-421 NHMQMEMH
+421 
-429 NKMDGMKGMNPPAGR
+429 
-444 AGMDSMSMDHNGES
+444 
-458 NKMKGH
+458 H
-464 MNHNMPKMQ
+464 MNHNNQMME

-481 DTRKTYFNYDFLK
+481 KTRKAYFNYDFLK
-494 AKENTTYKADLP
+494 AKEKTTYKADIP

-526 GVPLSETDKIK
+526 GVPLSETDNIK

-544 RITLNNLTMM
+544 RITLNNITMM

-585 MQKVVIEFYNEEYG
+585 MKKVVIEFYNEEVG
-599 DWFFHCHI
+599 DWIFHCHV

-618 FSYDTSRDERMKDF
+618 FSYDTPRDERMKEF
-632 PVQKLIDETD
+632 PAQKLVDETD

-658 LFLTSSNIRNEF
+658 LFLTTSNIRNEF
-670 GLRAEFDYDQNLEA
+670 GLRAELDYDQNLEA
-684 EVNYNRYLNDWVRL
+684 EINYNRYLNDWVRV

-708 PDSYDEFNTV
+708 PNSYDEFNTV

-770 WANDLENNISF
+770 WVNDLKNNSSY
-781 ESETQWLVGV
+781 EDETQWLVGV
-791 AYILSRNFSI
+791 SYILSRNFSI
-801 QANYNNRYGWG
+801 QGNYNNRYGWG

>member
-1 MIRKITVLLVLL
+1 MKNMLKKITILLGLL
-13 ISCAGVAQVGTNG
+13 ISSSGIIAQVGTNG
-26 QDRKEE
+26 SDRKEE
-32 GRPVKEY
+32 GRTIKEY
-39 NLVLEN
+39 NLTIEEN
-45 NKITLGGVTAN
+45 KMTLGGVSSKA
-56 GMTING
+56 MTING
-62 GIPGP
+62 SIPGP
-67 VLEFTEGDLAIINV
+67 VLEFDEGDLAIINV
-81 TNKMNVETSVHW
+81 TNKMDEETSVHW

-111 PIEPGTTFQYR
+111 PIKPGTTFQYR

-141 QKGVYGSIMIQPKEK
+141 QKGVYGSIIIHPKEK
-156 TLDYDKDLVVV
+156 TLEYDTDLVVV
-167 LSDWTNEK
+167 LSDWTYEK

-196 SVPLGRVIKEGAF
+196 AVPLSRVISEGAL

-236 GKTLAEYPEFKPG
+236 GKSLAEYPEFKPG

-261 STYYWM
+261 STYYWL

-276 VSGDGIDVQ
+276 VSSDGIDVQ
-285 PISKSRFLFGVAETY
+285 PVSKSRFLFGIAETY

-306 PDGTLEVTATAQDG
+306 PEGTLEVTATAQDG
-320 SGHTSLRLGKGT
+320 SGHTSIQLGNGT
-332 LYPAKTVDRPDKVAM
+332 LYPAKRIGRPDKVEM
-347 MKQMAKMDMKMGA
+347 MKDMAKMDMKMGA

-366 KKKNTPEVLMQKY
+366 KKKKTPEVLMQKY
-379 GMKMDMKDGQMNM
+379 GMNMDMKDGKMGNQMDMKANDHM
-392 GMNDKMSMNKGKMGD
+392 GHDMSM
-407 KMKTDDQKP
+407 
-416 MDMND
+416 
-421 NHMQMEMH
+421 
-429 NKMDGMKGMNPPAGR
+429 
-444 AGMDSMSMDHNGES
+444 
-458 NKMKGH
+458 
-464 MNHNMPKMQ
+464 MQ
-473 KDTSSFDY
+473 KDTVSFNY
-481 DTRKTYFNYDFLK
+481 STRKTYFNYDFLK
-494 AKENTTYKADLP
+494 ATENTTFKANLP

-537 IKGGEVT
+537 IKSGEVT

-562 HYFRVINENGERSP
+562 HYFRVVNENDERSP

-599 DWFFHCHI
+599 DWFFHCHV

-618 FSYDTSRDERMKDF
+618 FSYDTPRDKRMEDF

-642 HYYSWGLARA
+642 HYYSWGLLRA

-670 GLRAEFDYDQNLEA
+670 GLRSEFDYDKNLEA

-708 PDSYDEFNTV
+708 PNSFDEFNTV
-718 GLVGV
+718 GLIGV

-736 MDHQLR
+736 MDNQLR
-742 PRIRLDRELL
+742 PRVRLDRELL

-770 WANDLENNISF
+770 WVNDLGDSSF
-781 ESETQWLVGV
+781 ESETQWLVGLS
-791 AYILSRNFSI
+791 YILSRNFSI
-801 QANYNNRYGWG
+801 QGNYNNRYGWG

>member
-1 MIRKITVLLVLL
+1 MKTFNIIKMRRINIITFLLFT
-13 ISCAGVAQVGTNG
+13 SFAFAQVGTNG
-26 QDRKEE
+26 EDRKEE
-32 GRPVKEY
+32 GRSVKEY
-39 NLVLEN
+39 NLTLEQ
-45 NKITLGGVTAN
+45 KEMTLGGITAN
-56 GMTING
+56 AMTING
-62 GIPGP
+62 NIPGP
-67 VLEFTEGDLAIINV
+67 TLEFNEGDLAIINV
-81 TNKMNVETSVHW
+81 TNKMDKETSVHW

-111 PIEPGTTFQYR
+111 PIEPGETFQYR

-141 QKGVYGSIMIQPKEK
+141 QKGVYGSIIIYPKEK
-156 TLDYDKDLVVV
+156 TLEYDKDLVVV

-196 SVPLGRVIKEGAF
+196 AVPLSRVIKEGAL
-209 GAQLKFWRDRMEGA
+209 GAQFKFWRDRMEGA
-223 DIADIYYPAFLTN
+223 DIADIYYPAFLSN
-236 GKTLAEYPEFKPG
+236 GKNLAEYPEFKPG

-261 STYYWM
+261 SSYYWM
-267 DFGGGNPMV
+267 DFGGGNPMIV
-276 VSGDGIDVQ
+276 ASDGIDVT
-285 PISKSRFLFGVAETY
+285 PIHKNRFLFAIAETY

-306 PDGTLEVTATAQDG
+306 PKGTLEITATSQDG
-320 SGHTSLRLGKGT
+320 SGHTSLRLGQGK
-332 LYPAKTVDRPDKVAM
+332 LHPATIIDRPDKVAM
-347 MKQMAKMDMKMGA
+347 MKQMAKMDMKMGV

-366 KKKNTPEVLMQKY
+366 QKKNTPEVLMQKY
-379 GMKMDMKDGQMNM
+379 GMKMDMKAGQMKMNM
-392 GMNDKMSMNKGKMGD
+392 QDKMPMNDGAMN
-407 KMKTDDQKP
+407 
-416 MDMND
+416 
-421 NHMQMEMH
+421 
-429 NKMDGMKGMNPPAGR
+429 NKMDMKMDGEKPMEAGKMN
-444 AGMDSMSMDHNGES
+444 MDHTMEMKKDSIPMSHNGTS
-458 NKMKGH
+458 DKMKGH
-464 MNHNMPKMQ
+464 MNHDMPQMQ
-473 KDTSSFDY
+473 KDTTAFDY
-481 DTRKTYFNYDFLK
+481 STRKTYFNYDYLK
-494 AKENTTYKADLP
+494 AKEKTTYKEDVP

-599 DWFFHCHI
+599 DWFFHCHV
-607 LYHMMGGMARV
+607 LYHMMGGMASI
-618 FSYDTSRDERMKDF
+618 FSYDTPRDERMAEF

-670 GLRAEFDYDQNLEA
+670 GLRAEFDYNQNAEI
-684 EVNYNRYLNDWVRL
+684 EVNYNRYLNDWVRV
-698 YVGVNTETEI
+698 YAGVNTETSTL
-708 PDSYDEFNTV
+708 DSYDTFNTV

-736 MDHQLR
+736 LDHQLR

-752 IFPRIFL
+752 LFPRLFI

-770 WANDLENNISF
+770 WVNELNNNKSYQAG
-781 ESETQWLVGV
+781 TQWLVG
-791 AYILSRNFSI
+791 ASYILSRNFSI
-801 QANYNNRYGWG
+801 QGNYNNKYGWG
-812 GGLLARF
+812 AGLLVRF

>member
-1 MIRKITVLLVLL
+1 MKTLNTILLLFL
-13 ISCAGVAQVGTNG
+13 TSIAFAQVGTNG
-26 QDRKEE
+26 DDRNEE
-32 GRPVKEY
+32 GRNIKEY
-39 NLVLEN
+39 NLTIEEN
-45 NKITLGGVTAN
+45 EITLAGVTAK

-62 GIPGP
+62 IIPGP
-67 VLEFTEGDLAIINV
+67 VLEFNEGDLAIINV
-81 TNKMNVETSVHW
+81 TNKMDEETSVHW

-111 PIEPGTTFQYR
+111 PIKPGTTFQYR

-141 QKGVYGSIMIQPKEK
+141 QKGVYGSIVIHPKEK

-167 LSDWTNEK
+167 LSDWTNEE
-175 PMNVLRNLKRGN
+175 PMNVLRSLKRGN

-196 SVPLGRVIKEGAF
+196 AVPLSRVIKEGAL
-209 GAQLKFWRDRMEGA
+209 GAQFKFWRDRMEGA
-223 DIADIYYPAFLTN
+223 DIADIYYPAFLSN
-236 GKTLAEYPEFKPG
+236 GKKMAEYPEFKPG
-249 EKVRLRFINASA
+249 EKIRLRFINASA
-261 STYYWM
+261 SSYYWV
-267 DFGGGNPMV
+267 DFGGGNPMIV
-276 VSGDGIDVQ
+276 ASDGVDVT
-285 PISKSRFLFGVAETY
+285 PEYKNRFLFAIAETY

-306 PDGTLEVTATAQDG
+306 PEGTLEITATAQDG
-320 SGHTSLRLGKGT
+320 SGDTSIHLGSGK
-332 LYPAKTVDRPDKVAM
+332 LYPATVIDRPDKVAM

-360 PAMVGN
+360 PALVGN
-366 KKKNTPEVLMQKY
+366 KNRNTPVVLMQKY
-379 GMKMDMKDGQMNM
+379 GMKMNIKDGQMKMKNEM
-392 GMNDKMSMNKGKMGD
+392 KKDVMPMNHKMSM
-407 KMKTDDQKP
+407 
-416 MDMND
+416 
-421 NHMQMEMH
+421 
-429 NKMDGMKGMNPPAGR
+429 
-444 AGMDSMSMDHNGES
+444 
-458 NKMKGH
+458 
-464 MNHNMPKMQ
+464 MQ
-473 KDTSSFDY
+473 KDTSSFNY

-494 AKENTTYKADLP
+494 AKENTTFKTDAP
-506 VNDILLN
+506 VNEILLN

-526 GVPLSETDKIK
+526 GTPLSETDKIK
-537 IKGGEVT
+537 IKSDEVT

-585 MQKVVIEFYNEEYG
+585 MQKMVIEFYNEEYG

-618 FSYDTSRDERMKDF
+618 FSYDTPRDERMKPY
-632 PVQKLIDETD
+632 PVQNLIDETD
-642 HYYSWGLARA
+642 HYYSWGMART

-658 LFLTSSNIRNEF
+658 LFLTTSNIRNEF
-670 GLRAEFDYDQNLEA
+670 GLRAELDYDKNLEA

-708 PDSYDEFNTV
+708 PNSYDEFNTV
-718 GLVGV
+718 GLVGI
-723 KYFTPYRFNVDVS
+723 KYFTPYRFNVDLS

-770 WANDLENNISF
+770 WVNDLENNTSY
-781 ESETQWLVGV
+781 ESETQWLVG
-791 AYILSRNFSI
+791 ASYILSRNFSI
-801 QANYNNRYGWG
+801 QGNYNNRYGWG
-812 GGLLARF
+812 GGLSIRF

>member
-1 MIRKITVLLVLL
+1 MKTLNIITLLLFT
-13 ISCAGVAQVGTNG
+13 SFTFAQVGTNG
-26 QDRKEE
+26 DDRKEE

-39 NLVLEN
+39 NLTIAK
-45 NKITLGGVTAN
+45 NKMTLGGVTAN
-56 GMTING
+56 AMTING
-62 GIPGP
+62 QIPGP

-81 TNKMNVETSVHW
+81 TNKMDVETSVHW

-111 PIEPGTTFQYR
+111 PIEPGETFQYR

-141 QKGVYGSIMIQPKEK
+141 QKGVYGSIIIQPKEK

-196 SVPLGRVIKEGAF
+196 AVPLSRVIKEGAL
-209 GAQLKFWRDRMEGA
+209 GAQFKFWRDRMEGA

-236 GKTLAEYPEFKPG
+236 GKKQADYPEFLPG

-276 VSGDGIDVQ
+276 VSSDGIDVE
-285 PISKSRFLFGVAETY
+285 PISKSRFLFGIAETY

-306 PDGTLEVTATAQDG
+306 PEGTVEITATAQDG
-320 SGHTSLRLGKGT
+320 SGDTSLRLGQGT
-332 LYPAKTVDRPDKVAM
+332 LYPAERIDRPDKVEM

-360 PAMVGN
+360 PSMVGN

-392 GMNDKMSMNKGKMGD
+392 NDNMSMKDGAMNDKMNM
-407 KMKTDDQKP
+407 DD
-416 MDMND
+416 
-421 NHMQMEMH
+421 
-429 NKMDGMKGMNPPAGR
+429 
-444 AGMDSMSMDHNGES
+444 
-458 NKMKGH
+458 H
-464 MNHNMPKMQ
+464 MNHNDQMMQ

-481 DTRKTYFNYDFLK
+481 NTRKTYFNYDFLK
-494 AKENTTYKADLP
+494 AKENSTYKADLP

-599 DWFFHCHI
+599 DWFFHCHV

-618 FSYDTSRDERMKDF
+618 FSYDTPRDKRMADY

-642 HYYSWGLARA
+642 HYYSWGMARL
-652 GSNFNE
+652 GSNFSE
-658 LFLTSSNIRNEF
+658 LFFTSSNIRNEF
-670 GLRAEFDYDQNLEA
+670 GLRAELDYDQNLEA
-684 EVNYNRYLNDWVRL
+684 EVNYNRYLNDWVRV

-708 PDSYDEFNTV
+708 PNSYDEFNTV

-736 MDHQLR
+736 IDNQLR

-752 IFPRIFL
+752 IFPRVFL

-770 WANDLENNISF
+770 WVNDLENNNSF
-781 ESETQWLVGV
+781 ESETQWLVG
-791 AYILSRNFSI
+791 ASYILSRNFSI
-801 QANYNNRYGWG
+801 QGNYNNRYGWG
-812 GGLLARF
+812 GGLIARF

>member
-1 MIRKITVLLVLL
+1 MKTFNTIFLLFLT
-13 ISCAGVAQVGTNG
+13 SMAFAQVGTNG

-32 GRPVKEY
+32 GRNIQEY
-39 NLVLEN
+39 NLTIEEN
-45 NKITLGGVTAN
+45 EITLSGVTAK

-67 VLEFTEGDLAIINV
+67 TLEFNEGDLAIINV
-81 TNKMNVETSVHW
+81 TNKMDEETSVHW

-111 PIEPGTTFQYR
+111 PIKPNTTFQYR

-141 QKGVYGSIMIQPKEK
+141 QKGVYGSIVIHPKEK

-175 PMNVLRNLKRGN
+175 PINVLRNLKRGN
-187 EWYQVKKGT
+187 EWYQIKKGT
-196 SVPLGRVIKEGAF
+196 AVPLSRVIKEDAL
-209 GAQLKFWRDRMEGA
+209 GAQFKFWRDRMEGA
-223 DIADIYYPAFLTN
+223 DIADIYYPAFLAN
-236 GKTLAEYPEFKPG
+236 GKKVAEYPEFKAG

-261 STYYWM
+261 SSYYWL
-267 DFGGGNPMV
+267 DFGGGNPMIV
-276 VSGDGIDVQ
+276 ASDGVDVT
-285 PISKSRFLFGVAETY
+285 PKYKNRFLFAIAETY

-306 PDGTLEVTATAQDG
+306 PEGTLEITATAQDG
-320 SGHTSLRLGKGT
+320 SGNTSIRLGSGK
-332 LYPAKTVDRPDKVAM
+332 LYPATVIDRPDKVAM
-347 MKQMAKMDMKMGA
+347 MKQMATMDMKMGA
-360 PAMVGN
+360 PALVGN
-366 KKKNTPEVLMQKY
+366 KNSNIPEVLMQKY
-379 GMKMDMKDGQMNM
+379 GMKMNMDMKDGQMENE
-392 GMNDKMSMNKGKMGD
+392 MN
-407 KMKTDDQKP
+407 
-416 MDMND
+416 
-421 NHMQMEMH
+421 MEM
-429 NKMDGMKGMNPPAGR
+429 KKDVMP
-444 AGMDSMSMDHNGES
+444 
-458 NKMKGH
+458 
-464 MNHNMPKMQ
+464 MNHKMMQ
-473 KDTSSFDY
+473 KDTTSFNY

-494 AKENTTYKADLP
+494 AKENTTYKADIP
-506 VNDILLN
+506 VTDLLLN

-519 RYVWSMN
+519 RYVWSLN
-526 GVPLSETDKIK
+526 GIPLSETDKIK

-585 MQKVVIEFYNEEYG
+585 MQKVVIEFYNVEYG
-599 DWFFHCHI
+599 DWFFHCHV

-618 FSYDTSRDERMKDF
+618 FSYDTPRDERMKPY
-632 PVQKLIDETD
+632 PVQNLIDETD
-642 HYYSWGLARA
+642 HYYSWGAARV

-658 LFLTSSNIRNEF
+658 LLLMSSNIRNEF
-670 GLRAEFDYDQNLEA
+670 GLRAEFDYNQNAEI
-684 EVNYNRYLNDWVRL
+684 EVNYNRYLNDWVRV
-698 YVGVNTETEI
+698 YAGVNTETST
-708 PDSYDEFNTV
+708 PDSYDTFNTV

-770 WANDLENNISF
+770 WVNELENNKSY
-781 ESETQWLVGV
+781 EGETQWLIG
-791 AYILSRNFSI
+791 ASYILSRNFSI
-801 QANYNNRYGWG
+801 QGNYNNRYGWG
-812 GGLLARF
+812 GGLSIKF

>member
-1 MIRKITVLLVLL
+1 MRTIHILTLLLFT
-13 ISCAGVAQVGTNG
+13 SFTFAQVGTNG
-26 QDRKEE
+26 ADRKEE

-39 NLVLEN
+39 HLTIEEN
-45 NKITLGGVTAN
+45 KMTLGGVTAK

-67 VLEFTEGDLAIINV
+67 VLEFNEGDLAIINV
-81 TNKMNVETSVHW
+81 TNKMDEETSVHW
-93 HGLILPNFYDGVP
+93 HGLILPNFFDGVP

-111 PIEPGTTFQYR
+111 PIKPGTTFQYR

-141 QKGVYGSIMIQPKEK
+141 QSGVYGSIVIQPKEK
-156 TLDYDKDLVVV
+156 TLEYDKDLVVV

-196 SVPLGRVIKEGAF
+196 AVPLSRVISEGAL

-223 DIADIYYPAFLTN
+223 DIADIYYPAFLSN
-236 GKTLAEYPEFKPG
+236 GKKLAEYPEFKTG

-276 VSGDGIDVQ
+276 VSGDGIDVE
-285 PISKSRFLFGVAETY
+285 PVAKSRFLFGIAETY

-306 PDGTLEVTATAQDG
+306 PEGTLEVTATAQDG
-320 SGHTSLRLGKGT
+320 SGHTSIQLGNGT
-332 LYPAKTVDRPDKVAM
+332 LYPAKIIDRPDKIEM

-379 GMKMDMKDGQMNM
+379 GMKMDMKDGQMKM
-392 GMNDKMSMNKGKMGD
+392 GMHDNMSMKDSKMSNQMKMDDTMEMKKDSMQMNQIGDSD
-407 KMKTDDQKP
+407 KMKD
-416 MDMND
+416 
-421 NHMQMEMH
+421 HMQ
-429 NKMDGMKGMNPPAGR
+429 
-444 AGMDSMSMDHNGES
+444 
-458 NKMKGH
+458 
-464 MNHNMPKMQ
+464 HNMSKMQ

-481 DTRKTYFNYDFLK
+481 EERKTYFNYDFLE
-494 AKENTTYKADLP
+494 AKEKTEFKADLP
-506 VNDILLN
+506 VNELLLN
-513 LTGNMQ
+513 LTGNMN

-562 HYFRVINENGERSP
+562 HYFRVINEKGERSP

-585 MQKVVIEFYNEEYG
+585 MQKVIIEFYNEEYG

-618 FSYDTSRDERMKDF
+618 FSYDTPRDKRMEEY

-642 HYYSWGLARA
+642 HYYSWGAARL

-658 LFLTSSNIRNEF
+658 LFLMSSNIRNEF
-670 GLRAEFDYDQNLEA
+670 GLRAELDYNKNLEA
-684 EVNYNRYLNDWVRL
+684 EVNYNRYLNDWVRI
-698 YVGVNTETEI
+698 YAGVNTETST
-708 PDSYDEFNTV
+708 PDSYDTFNTV

-736 MDHQLR
+736 MDNQLR

-752 IFPRIFL
+752 IFSRIFL

-770 WANDLENNISF
+770 LVNDLEDNKAF
-781 ESETQWLVGV
+781 EGETQWLVG
-791 AYILSRNFSI
+791 ASYILSRNFSI

>member
-1 MIRKITVLLVLL
+1 MKALKFITLLLFTSSMAL
-13 ISCAGVAQVGTNG
+13 AQVGTNG
-26 QDRKEE
+26 EDRKEE

-39 NLVLEN
+39 NLTLEQ
-45 NKITLGGVTAN
+45 KEMTLGGVTTN

-62 GIPGP
+62 SIPGP

-81 TNKMNVETSVHW
+81 TNKMDEETSVHW

-111 PIEPGTTFQYR
+111 PIEVGETFQYR

-141 QKGVYGSIMIQPKEK
+141 QKGVYGSIIIQPKER

-196 SVPLGRVIKEGAF
+196 AVPLSRVIKEGAL
-209 GAQLKFWRDRMEGA
+209 GAQFKFWRDRMEGA
-223 DIADIYYPAFLTN
+223 DIADIYYPSFLTN
-236 GKTLAEYPEFKPG
+236 GEKLAAYPEFKPG

-261 STYYWM
+261 STYYWL

-276 VSGDGIDVQ
+276 VSSDGIDVE
-285 PISKSRFLFGVAETY
+285 PVSKSRFLFGIAETY

-306 PDGTLEVTATAQDG
+306 PEGTLEIIATAQDG
-320 SGHTSLRLGKGT
+320 SGDTSLRLGQGT
-332 LYPAKTVDRPDKVAM
+332 LYPAERIDRPDKVEM
-347 MKQMAKMDMKMGA
+347 MKQMAQMDMKMGA

-366 KKKNTPEVLMQKY
+366 KKKKTPEFLMQKY
-379 GMKMDMKDGQMNM
+379 GMKMDMDMDMEDGQMKMNM
-392 GMNDKMSMNKGKMGD
+392 PMKDGAMNDKM
-407 KMKTDDQKP
+407 
-416 MDMND
+416 
-421 NHMQMEMH
+421 
-429 NKMDGMKGMNPPAGR
+429 KMD
-444 AGMDSMSMDHNGES
+444 
-458 NKMKGH
+458 GH
-464 MNHNMPKMQ
+464 MNHSDQMMQ
-473 KDTSSFDY
+473 KDSTPFDY
-481 DTRKTYFNYDFLK
+481 TTRKTYFNYDFLK
-494 AKENTTYKADLP
+494 AKENTAYKADVP

-519 RYVWSMN
+519 RYIWSMN
-526 GVPLSETDKIK
+526 GVPLSETDNIK
-537 IKGGEVT
+537 IKGDEVT

-562 HYFRVINENGERSP
+562 HFFRVINENGERSP

-599 DWFFHCHI
+599 DWFFHCHV
-607 LYHMMGGMARV
+607 LYHLMGGMARV
-618 FSYDTSRDERMKDF
+618 FSYDTPRDNRMVDF
-632 PVQKLIDETD
+632 SAQTLTHETD
-642 HYYSWGLARA
+642 LYYSWGLARA

-670 GLRAEFDYDQNLEA
+670 GLRAEFDYDQNAEI
-684 EVNYNRYLNDWVRL
+684 EVNYNRYLNGWVRL

-708 PDSYDEFNTV
+708 PNSYDEFNTV

-723 KYFTPYRFNVDVS
+723 KYFAPYRFNVDVS

-770 WANDLENNISF
+770 WVNELENNISY

-801 QANYNNRYGWG
+801 QGNYNNVYGWG

>member
-1 MIRKITVLLVLL
+1 MKTFNTIFLLFLT
-13 ISCAGVAQVGTNG
+13 SMAFAQVGTNG

-32 GRPVKEY
+32 GRNIQEY
-39 NLVLEN
+39 NLTIEEN
-45 NKITLGGVTAN
+45 EITLSGVTAK

-67 VLEFTEGDLAIINV
+67 TLEFNEGDLAIINV
-81 TNKMNVETSVHW
+81 TNKMDEETSVHW

-111 PIEPGTTFQYR
+111 PIKPNTTFQYR

-141 QKGVYGSIMIQPKEK
+141 QKGVYGSIVIHPKEK

-175 PMNVLRNLKRGN
+175 PINVLRNLKRGN

-196 SVPLGRVIKEGAF
+196 AVPLSRVIKEDAL
-209 GAQLKFWRDRMEGA
+209 GAQFKFWRDRMEGT
-223 DIADIYYPAFLTN
+223 DIADIYYPAFLAN
-236 GKTLAEYPEFKPG
+236 GKKVAEYPEFKAG

-261 STYYWM
+261 SSYYWL
-267 DFGGGNPMV
+267 DFGGGNPMIV
-276 VSGDGIDVQ
+276 ASDGVDVT
-285 PISKSRFLFGVAETY
+285 PKYKNRFLFAIAETY

-306 PDGTLEVTATAQDG
+306 PEGTLEITATAQDG
-320 SGHTSLRLGKGT
+320 SGNMSIRLGSGK
-332 LYPAKTVDRPDKVAM
+332 LYPATVIDRPDKVAM

-360 PAMVGN
+360 PALVGN
-366 KKKNTPEVLMQKY
+366 KNSNTPEVLMQKY
-379 GMKMDMKDGQMNM
+379 GMKMNMDMKDGQMENE
-392 GMNDKMSMNKGKMGD
+392 MN
-407 KMKTDDQKP
+407 
-416 MDMND
+416 
-421 NHMQMEMH
+421 MEM
-429 NKMDGMKGMNPPAGR
+429 KKDVMP
-444 AGMDSMSMDHNGES
+444 
-458 NKMKGH
+458 
-464 MNHNMPKMQ
+464 MNHKMMQ
-473 KDTSSFDY
+473 KDTTSFNY

-494 AKENTTYKADLP
+494 AKENTTYKADIP
-506 VNDILLN
+506 VTDLLLN

-519 RYVWSMN
+519 RYVWSLN
-526 GVPLSETDKIK
+526 GIPLSETDKIK

-599 DWFFHCHI
+599 DWFFHCHV

-618 FSYDTSRDERMKDF
+618 FSYDTPRDERMKPY

-642 HYYSWGLARA
+642 HYYSWGAARV

-658 LFLTSSNIRNEF
+658 LLLMSSNIRNEF
-670 GLRAEFDYDQNLEA
+670 GLRAEFDYNQNAEI
-684 EVNYNRYLNDWVRL
+684 EVNYNRYLNDWVRV
-698 YVGVNTETEI
+698 YAGVNTETST
-708 PDSYDEFNTV
+708 PNSYDTFNTV

-770 WANDLENNISF
+770 WVNDLENNNSY
-781 ESETQWLVGV
+781 EGETQWLIG
-791 AYILSRNFSI
+791 ASYILSRNFSI
-801 QANYNNRYGWG
+801 QGNYNNRYGWG
-812 GGLLARF
+812 GGLSIRF

>member
-1 MIRKITVLLVLL
+1 MKTIKIITLLLFTTS
-13 ISCAGVAQVGTNG
+13 IFAQVGTNG
-26 QDRKEE
+26 NDRKED

-39 NLVLEN
+39 NLTIEEN
-45 NKITLGGVTAN
+45 KMTLGGVTAN
-56 GMTING
+56 AMTLNG

-67 VLEFTEGDLAIINV
+67 VLEFNEGDLAIINV
-81 TNKMNVETSVHW
+81 TNKMDEETSVHW

-141 QKGVYGSIMIQPKEK
+141 QKGVYGSIIIHPKEK
-156 TLDYDKDLVVV
+156 NLEYDKDLVVV

-196 SVPLGRVIKEGAF
+196 AVPLSRVISEGAL

-223 DIADIYYPAFLTN
+223 DIADIYYPAFLSN
-236 GKTLAEYPEFKPG
+236 GKKLAEYPEFKAG

-261 STYYWM
+261 STYYWL
-267 DFGGGNPMV
+267 DFGEGNPMV
-276 VSGDGIDVQ
+276 VSSDGIDVQ
-285 PISKSRFLFGVAETY
+285 PVSKSRFLFGIAETY

-306 PDGTLEVTATAQDG
+306 PKGTLEITATAQDG
-320 SGHTSLRLGKGT
+320 SGHTSVQLGSGT
-332 LYPAKTVDRPDKVAM
+332 LYPAKRIDRPDKVEM
-347 MKQMAKMDMKMGA
+347 MKQMGKMDMKMGA

-379 GMKMDMKDGQMNM
+379 GMKMDMKDGQMKT
-392 GMNDKMSMNKGKMGD
+392 GMHDKMSMNDGKMGNQKD
-407 KMKTDDQKP
+407 MKA
-416 MDMND
+416 ND
-421 NHMQMEMH
+421 HMGHDMQM
-429 NKMDGMKGMNPPAGR
+429 
-444 AGMDSMSMDHNGES
+444 
-458 NKMKGH
+458 
-464 MNHNMPKMQ
+464 MQ
-473 KDTSSFDY
+473 KDTASFDY
-481 DTRKTYFNYDFLK
+481 SARKTYFNYDFLK
-494 AKENTTYKADLP
+494 AKKNTTFKADLP

-537 IKGGEVT
+537 IKSGEVT

-599 DWFFHCHI
+599 DWFFHCHV

-618 FSYDTSRDERMKDF
+618 FSYDTPRDKRMEDF

-642 HYYSWGLARA
+642 HYYSWGLVRA

-670 GLRAEFDYDQNLEA
+670 GLRAEFDYDKNLEA

-708 PDSYDEFNTV
+708 PDSFDELNTV
-718 GLVGV
+718 GLIGV

-742 PRIRLDRELL
+742 PRVRLDRELL

-770 WANDLENNISF
+770 WVNDLGDSSY
-781 ESETQWLVGV
+781 ESETQWLVGLS
-791 AYILSRNFSI
+791 YILSRNFSI
-801 QANYNNRYGWG
+801 QGNYNNRYGWG